1 MSRKYLDDLKVEY
14 PETYCPSDDPRQ
26 EKWTQEREEYGFDE
40 RDTWS
45 LDNAFYCW
53 LYEHLK
59 MYIERA
65 SEIIDLDFHKFEYE
79 GEELTQTQCINR
91 MIYGCEIYFAQRD
104 DWNISEED
112 QKTISDVAKIWA
124 IVLPAMW
131 W

>member
-1 MSRKYLDDLKVEY
+1 MA
-14 PETYCPSDDPRQ
+14 
-26 EKWTQEREEYGFDE
+26 
-40 RDTWS
+40 
-45 LDNAFYCW
+45 DNRLIVA
-53 LYEHLK
+53 
-59 MYIERA
+59 
-65 SEIIDLDFHKFEYE
+65 LDFHKFEYE